1 MSANQ
6 LPAPK
11 QSSVVEVQFTTAGL
25 LPGQY
30 RVMFELQSP
39 TGTPISEV
47 ESQLTVVENLATTDL
62 LGFEI
67 LRTSKGRGADNT
79 LSSSAS
85 DDLGGRPYLSV
96 HRQTINKT
104 LITEHVYLRFDLK
117 TRANTSAMID
127 RVILLLTV
135 DKDGL
140 RGESLVNAYGVPE
153 GFSSDWEEKGES
165 RLTWEKSPSAQNV
178 ESLPFLG
185 QARLENSGGAMEQQT
200 DAARIF
206 GEGLD
211 DYIRQSGEQ
220 VTILLV
226 RTNEGTKET
235 RFRAR
240 EGSVEQAP
248 ALAIRYQN

>member
-1 MSANQ
+1 
-6 LPAPK
+6 
-11 QSSVVEVQFTTAGL
+11 
-25 LPGQY
+25 
-30 RVMFELQSP
+30 
-39 TGTPISEV
+39 
-47 ESQLTVVENLATTDL
+47 
-62 LGFEI
+62 
-67 LRTSKGRGADNT
+67 
-79 LSSSAS
+79 
-85 DDLGGRPYLSV
+85 
-96 HRQTINKT
+96 
-104 LITEHVYLRFDLK
+104 
-117 TRANTSAMID
+117 MID